1 MVTPKPC
8 ESYAFAGC
16 FIFGGIV
23 MIDLTLVSIDL
34 GKHSFYLHS
43 RSGLTGGDRQT
54 RRQREKR
61 TSSVG
66 HGTTSLL

>member
-1 MVTPKPC
+1 
-8 ESYAFAGC
+8 
-16 FIFGGIV
+16 

-34 GKHSFYLHS
+34 GKHRFHLHS
-43 RSGLTGGDRQT
+43 RSGLTGWDRQT